1 MEPMRI
7 TRPHAEREV
16 RLARFLTIVC
26 LLVGLVFTMFGG
38 ALIPSAGAGS
48 LLFLLPGIILCI
60 GPFLLY
66 RKWDEVLK
74 RFQKSNQSAEARVVE
89 RKRRKVRTGF
99 STSGG
104 TGEGALIEIAIY
116 LGIRVLEW
124 MGLRE
129 TKYRYVGHRLIVE
142 LETASVEHGSKK
154 VLLELPVN
162 KEEYHSHP
170 PGTVMRIRYAEGNPG
185 IALPEEEFT
194 SRFKA
199 A

>member
-16 RLARFLTIVC
+16 RLARFLAIVC
-26 LLVGLVFTMFGG
+26 LLVGLVFMMFGVV
-38 ALIPSAGAGS
+38 LIPSAGAGS
-48 LLFLLPGIILCI
+48 LLFLFPGVLLCI

-66 RKWDEVLK
+66 RKWEEVLK
-74 RFQKSNQSAEARVVE
+74 IFQKANQSAEARVVE

-116 LGIRVLEW
+116 LGIRMLEW

-142 LETASVEHGSKK
+142 FESASDDHGGKK
-154 VLLELPVN
+154 TVFELPVN
-162 KEEYHSHP
+162 KEAYASHP
-170 PGTVMRIRYAEGNPG
+170 PGTVMRIRYAVGNPR
-185 IALPEEEFT
+185 IALLEEEFT